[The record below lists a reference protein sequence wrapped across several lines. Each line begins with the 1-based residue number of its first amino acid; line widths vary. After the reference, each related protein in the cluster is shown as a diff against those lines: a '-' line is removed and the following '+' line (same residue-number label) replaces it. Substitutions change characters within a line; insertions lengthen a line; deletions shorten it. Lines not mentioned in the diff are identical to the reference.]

1 MAPLDEALRVAGEAG
16 WSAVRVEVAD
26 AAADAVANFL
36 VEEGAAGLVT
46 EDVPPVDAVPRVL
59 LEAHVPDG
67 DADRIVEALAAYLR
81 SLAALDPTW
90 TAGPIARA
98 PVPTVDWEE
107 VFRAHHR
114 PLVVGR
120 RLLVAPPWD
129 VPDAPDREVLVVE
142 PGMAFGTGQH
152 ATTRTCLE
160 EIEALVEAGRVGSGL
175 DVGTGSGV
183 LAAALARLGVP
194 RVVAF
199 DTDRAVL
206 PLARRNLDRNGAA
219 RVALFCGTTAAL
231 RAHFDLVVANILAE
245 TLVREAAALDS
256 LVAPGGRLVLSGI
269 LEDQA
274 PRMLAA
280 FAGWRVAHE
289 RTESPWRTLRL
300 ERRDG

>member
-1 MAPLDEALRVAGEAG
+1 MPPLDQAPRVPGEAG

-36 VEEGAAGLVT
+36 VEEGAAGVVT
-46 EDVPPVDAVPRVL
+46 EDVPPVDGIARVL

-67 DADRIVEALAAYLR
+67 DGDRIVDALAAYLR
-81 SLAALDPTW
+81 SIATLDPAW

-98 PVPTVDWEE
+98 PVPTVDWEA

-114 PLVVGR
+114 PLAVGR

-160 EIEALVEAGRVGSGL
+160 EIEALVDAGGVGSAI

-183 LAAALARLGVP
+183 LAAALARLGVR
-194 RVVAF
+194 RVAAF
-199 DTDRAVL
+199 DVDRAVL
-206 PLARRNLDRNGAA
+206 PLARRNLVGNRAG
-219 RVALFCGTTAAL
+219 RVALFCGTTAAV
-231 RAHFDLVVANILAE
+231 RSRFDLVVANILAE
-245 TLVREAAALDS
+245 TLVGEAAALAG

-269 LEDQA
+269 LEEQA
-274 PRMLAA
+274 PPVLAA
-280 FAGWRVAHE
+280 FPGWRSTHE

-300 ERRDG
+300 ERGSA